1 MSKKAPAPPS
11 DPLAYFIHGQRFYA
25 CDCALMHEG
34 FDQEVK
40 DFTVYGAVV
49 MSALA
54 AELFLKCLGALETGQ
69 VSRTHNLKTLFKN
82 LSPKTRK
89 LIERRWDEI
98 TAGKKHL
105 YDELE
110 PKVGSPIPRKL
121 EDALHV
127 GANSFECLRYP
138 ELSPQANYF
147 LTDLPHALQ
156 LAILEL
162 KPEWQRELKLHVS
175 MPTPE
180 SKGTG
185 AIIRAPVQR
194 RRRDR

>member
-1 MSKKAPAPPS
+1 MSKRARTPPV

-25 CDCALMHEG
+25 CDHALMHEG

-54 AELFLKCLGALETGQ
+54 AELFLKCLSALETGPAG
-69 VSRTHNLKTLFKN
+69 RTHNLKTLFEN
-82 LSPKTRK
+82 LSPKTRR
-89 LIERRWDEI
+89 LIEERWDEI

-105 YDELE
+105 WDELE

-121 EDALHV
+121 ADALHL

-147 LTDLPHALQ
+147 LTDLPHALM
-156 LAILEL
+156 LAILKL
-162 KPEWQRELKLHVS
+162 KPEWQSELFFHVP
-175 MPTPE
+175 MPARD
-180 SKGTG
+180 SRGTG
-185 AIIRAPVQR
+185 AIILAPVR
-194 RRRDR
+194 RRR

>member
-1 MSKKAPAPPS
+1 MGTWKPPTTCLPWRRGTCPCS
-11 DPLAYFIHGQRFYA
+11 S
-25 CDCALMHEG
+25 
-34 FDQEVK
+34 
-40 DFTVYGAVV
+40 
-49 MSALA
+49 SAWRA
-54 AELFLKCLGALETGQ
+54 A
-69 VSRTHNLKTLFKN
+69 
-82 LSPKTRK
+82 
-89 LIERRWDEI
+89 IERRWDEI

-162 KPEWQRELKLHVS
+162 KQEWQRELKLHVS

-194 RRRDR
+194 APDAPTSA